1 MAFESFL
8 RKSGTP
14 VGRYLRRNGLPTLCE
29 DPSAFVPLLKVWA
42 FFDDVAQQEDTDIG
56 WLVSQYIGDKALNT
70 KLLRE
75 VESAPT
81 PLSAVNRMAQKINTE
96 ATDIDMG
103 VLRRRNDYLIYMHY
117 PGMSEKAGYMVAQAY
132 QIGFFISL
140 IRHFL
145 GQNWVPDQIGIESPL
160 VPSILGLYIPDCQIL
175 TKQPAGYIT
184 VPTHCALRPVHHLDS
199 KTGNVEN
206 PLLSQESVVRNP
218 CLSFVDSLRAVIK
231 TYLADGYLSET
242 GAAELMGM
250 SVRTLTRKLHGCD
263 TTYGRQ
269 IDEVRID
276 VAKKLLQNPNMQIGE
291 VARVVGFKD
300 QGDFSRM
307 IRRVSDLT
315 PTQLRASVRETDEKS
330 IITSLHLN
338 S

>member
-1 MAFESFL
+1 
-8 RKSGTP
+8 
-14 VGRYLRRNGLPTLCE
+14 
-29 DPSAFVPLLKVWA
+29 
-42 FFDDVAQQEDTDIG
+42 
-56 WLVSQYIGDKALNT
+56 
-70 KLLRE
+70 
-75 VESAPT
+75 
-81 PLSAVNRMAQKINTE
+81 
-96 ATDIDMG
+96 
-103 VLRRRNDYLIYMHY
+103 
-117 PGMSEKAGYMVAQAY
+117 
-132 QIGFFISL
+132 
-140 IRHFL
+140 
-145 GQNWVPDQIGIESPL
+145 
-160 VPSILGLYIPDCQIL
+160 
-175 TKQPAGYIT
+175 
-184 VPTHCALRPVHHLDS
+184 
-199 KTGNVEN
+199 
-206 PLLSQESVVRNP
+206 
-218 CLSFVDSLRAVIK
+218 
-231 TYLADGYLSET
+231 
-242 GAAELMGM
+242 MGM